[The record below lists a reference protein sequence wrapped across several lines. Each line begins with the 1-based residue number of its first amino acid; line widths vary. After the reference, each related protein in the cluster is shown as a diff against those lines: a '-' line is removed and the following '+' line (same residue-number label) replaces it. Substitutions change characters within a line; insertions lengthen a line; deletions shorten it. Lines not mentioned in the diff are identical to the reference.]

1 MRQFASLAFMI
12 AGLCVFPCQA
22 ERAPVPEELVGSEFL
37 LEDLGGRG
45 VMDMVQSTLKF
56 ESAAQVVGNGGC
68 NRYFGSV
75 ELKGDAI
82 KFGPLGATQRMCPE
96 AVMDQEVRFLG
107 ALGEAYRIVFD
118 GPYLYI
124 HSKAGDTT
132 LKFTKLVK
140 DPGERQKK

>member
-12 AGLCVFPCQA
+12 AGLCVFACKA

-45 VMDMVQSTLKF
+45 VMDNLQSTLKF
-56 ESAAQVVGNGGC
+56 ESAEQVVGNGGC

-75 ELKGDAI
+75 EVKGDSI

-96 AVMDQEVRFLG
+96 TVMDQEMRFLA
-107 ALGEAYRIVFD
+107 ALGKAYRIAMD

-124 HSKAGDTT
+124 HSQADDTT

-140 DPGERQKK
+140 DPGERRKK